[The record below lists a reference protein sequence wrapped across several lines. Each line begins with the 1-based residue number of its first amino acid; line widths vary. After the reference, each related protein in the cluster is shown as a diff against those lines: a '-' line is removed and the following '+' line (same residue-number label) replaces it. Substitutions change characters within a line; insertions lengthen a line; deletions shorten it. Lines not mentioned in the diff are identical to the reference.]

1 MKLIIL
7 SAIFSLSLVG
17 SAFAHSPLK
26 ATTPADGQTVFGSPE
41 ILHLVFAKPARVT
54 KVMLKHTSGGMS
66 HENKLKLPSKKFAT
80 ELMLQPK
87 FKGPG
92 DYEVEW
98 RALGQDGH
106 ALKGS
111 FKFKVEAE

>member
-1 MKLIIL
+1 MKKLIL
-7 SAIFSLSLVG
+7 GAVLSLALTA

-26 ATTPADGQTVFGSPE
+26 ATMPADGETVSGSPE
-41 ILHLVFAKPARVT
+41 MLHLVFAKPARVT
-54 KVMLKHTSGGMS
+54 KVMLKHTNGDMS
-66 HENKLKLPSKKFAT
+66 HENKLELPSKKFAT
-80 ELMLQPK
+80 ELMLQPE

>member
-1 MKLIIL
+1 MKQIIL
-7 SAIFSLSLVG
+7 GVSLGLALTA

-26 ATTPADGQTVFGSPE
+26 ATMPSDGQTVSGTPDM
-41 ILHLVFAKPARVT
+41 LHLVFAKPARVT
-54 KVMLKHTSGGMS
+54 KVMLKHTNGDMS
-66 HENKLKLPSKKFAT
+66 HQDKLELPSKKFTT
-80 ELMLQPK
+80 ELMLQPE

-92 DYEVEW
+92 NYEVEW
-98 RALGQDGH
+98 RALGEDGH